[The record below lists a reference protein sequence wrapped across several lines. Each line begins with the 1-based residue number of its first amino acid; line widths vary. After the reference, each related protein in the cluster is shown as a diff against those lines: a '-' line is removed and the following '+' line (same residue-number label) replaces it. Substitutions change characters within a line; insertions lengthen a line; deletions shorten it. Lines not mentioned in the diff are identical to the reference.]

1 MDVPST
7 DQRMEIQCNNES
19 PPAYDM
25 PGQAPATRYQTGY
38 RDKPSMTTKVNA
50 VIPGQAPAVP
60 YEQECTFR
68 VNWKS

>member
-1 MDVPST
+1 MINASSFR
-7 DQRMEIQCNNES
+7 RMRPRRHSVACTPTVIPAHAGIQCNNES

-25 PGQAPATRYQTGY
+25 
-38 RDKPSMTTKVNA
+38 
-50 VIPGQAPAVP
+50 PGQAPAVP